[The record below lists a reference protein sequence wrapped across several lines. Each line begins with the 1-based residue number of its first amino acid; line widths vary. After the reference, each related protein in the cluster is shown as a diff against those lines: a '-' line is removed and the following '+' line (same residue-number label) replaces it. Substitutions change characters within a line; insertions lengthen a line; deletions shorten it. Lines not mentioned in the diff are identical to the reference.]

1 MKHMSYQSVI
11 KHVKT
16 NKYCIK
22 GRVAVF
28 KPSDDDIK
36 NELDHSL

>member
-16 NKYCIK
+16 NNKCIK